1 MQSRVNRI
9 SANEARRLLD
19 KDPEIILLD
28 VRQPEEYEKGHI
40 PGALLI
46 PLPELLDKL
55 AELNTE
61 KKIITY
67 CRLGRRSLAA
77 AQLIADER
85 DSEVYT
91 IDGGIMAWN
100 GLVATGD
107 VETCMV
113 ITGGFQKPEEF
124 ISLAYTL
131 EDGSERF
138 YLRVSEIFS
147 DKKAVELFKN
157 LSNVEENHKKRISE
171 RILGIT
177 IDQRFI
183 DYMEGCIKISEA
195 IDRIFGKKD
204 LRDALEYS
212 MQIETNSLD
221 VYMKILREVEKAD
234 ELFKDIIDDEKAHLK
249 KLGELLSEYEK

>member
-1 MQSRVNRI
+1 MPAQVKRI
-9 SANEARRLLD
+9 SADEAKDLLD
-19 KDPEIILLD
+19 KNPDVLLID
-28 VRQPEEYEKGHI
+28 VRQPEEYRQGHI
-40 PGALLI
+40 PGAILL
-46 PLPELLDKL
+46 PLPELPDKL
-55 AELNTE
+55 GELNITRG
-61 KKIITY
+61 IVTY

-77 AQLIADER
+77 AQLIADEM

-91 IDGGIMAWN
+91 IDGGIKAWN

-113 ITGGFQKPEEF
+113 MTGDLKKPEEF

-157 LSNVEENHKKRISE
+157 LSRVEENHKKRISE
-171 RILGIT
+171 GIQGIT
-177 IDQRFI
+177 IKQSFV

-195 IDRIFGKKD
+195 IDKIIGKKD
-204 LRDALEYS
+204 IRDALEYS

-221 VYMKILREVEKAD
+221 IYMKILREIEKA
-234 ELFKDIIDDEKAHLK
+234 ELFKDIVEDEKAHLK
-249 KLGELLSEYEK
+249 KLGGLLSEYEK

>member
-1 MQSRVNRI
+1 MPAHVKKI
-9 SANEARRLLD
+9 SADEA
-19 KDPEIILLD
+19 KDILNKSPDALLLD
-28 VRQPEEYEKGHI
+28 VRQPEEYKQGHI
-40 PGALLI
+40 PGAKLL
-46 PLPELLDKL
+46 PLPELPDRLGEIDVTKGVV
-55 AELNTE
+55 
-61 KKIITY
+61 TY

-77 AQLIADER
+77 AQLIADEK

-113 ITGGFQKPEEF
+113 MTEDFKKPEEF

-138 YLRVSEIFS
+138 YLRVSDIFS
-147 DKKAVELFKN
+147 DDKTVELFKN
-157 LSNVEENHKKRISE
+157 LSEVEENHKKRISE
-171 RILGIT
+171 MIQGIT
-177 IDQRFI
+177 TDQRFF
-183 DYMEGCIKISEA
+183 DYMEGCIKISDA
-195 IDRIFGKKD
+195 IDKIIEKKD
-204 LRDALEYS
+204 IRDVLEYS

-221 VYMKILREVEKAD
+221 IYMKILRKVEKVD
-234 ELFKDIIDDEKAHLK
+234 ELFKDIVEDEKAHLK

>member
-1 MQSRVNRI
+1 MPAKVKRI
-9 SANEARRLLD
+9 SADEAKDLLD
-19 KDPEIILLD
+19 KNPDILLLD
-28 VRQPEEYEKGHI
+28 VRQPEEYKQGHI
-40 PGALLI
+40 PGAVLL
-46 PLPELLDKL
+46 PLPELPDRL
-55 AELNTE
+55 AELNIS
-61 KKIITY
+61 KGIITY

-113 ITGGFQKPEEF
+113 MTGDLKKPEEF

-131 EDGSERF
+131 EDGSGRF

-171 RILGIT
+171 RIKDIT

-204 LRDALEYS
+204 IRDALEYS